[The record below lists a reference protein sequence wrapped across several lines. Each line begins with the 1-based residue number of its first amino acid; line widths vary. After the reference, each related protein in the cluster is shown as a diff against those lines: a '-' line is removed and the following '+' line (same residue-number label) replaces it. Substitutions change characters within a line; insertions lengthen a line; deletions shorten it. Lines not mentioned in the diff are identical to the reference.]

1 MKYVEYK
8 ITFAEIPDEI
18 SLCIN
23 ISGCKNSCIGC
34 HSPWLQKDIGFDLN
48 SYTLSELIFQNQG
61 ITCVCLMGGDAD
73 PETIN
78 ELAITIHNLGL
89 KSAWYSGKQ
98 ELPDSIDIVNFNF
111 IKLGPYVEELG
122 PLTIPTTNQ
131 RLYHIENKQMLDI
144 TYKFWK

>member
-1 MKYVEYK
+1 MKYVEYRV
-8 ITFAEIPDEI
+8 TFAEIPDEI

-34 HSPWLQKDIGFDLN
+34 HSPWLQKDIGFELH
-48 SYTLSELIFQNQG
+48 SVELIELISKNQG
-61 ITCVCLMGGDAD
+61 ITCACLMGGDSD
-73 PETIN
+73 PTSIN
-78 ELAITIHNLGL
+78 ELAITIKNLGL

-98 ELPDSIDIVNFNF
+98 KLAKEINITNFDY
-111 IKLGPYVEELG
+111 IKLGPYLEEFG

-131 RLYHIENKQMLDI
+131 RLYKIEDSKMIDI

>member
-23 ISGCKNSCIGC
+23 ISGCENACIGC

-48 SYTLSELIFQNQG
+48 SYTLSELVSQNQG
-61 ITCVCLMGGDAD
+61 ITCVCLMGGDSD
-73 PETIN
+73 PKTIN
-78 ELAITIHNLGL
+78 ELATTIHNLGL

-98 ELPDSIDIVNFNF
+98 ELVKEIDITNFDY
-111 IKLGPYVEELG
+111 IKLGPYSEEFG

-131 RLYHIENKQMLDI
+131 RMYKIEDSKMTDV